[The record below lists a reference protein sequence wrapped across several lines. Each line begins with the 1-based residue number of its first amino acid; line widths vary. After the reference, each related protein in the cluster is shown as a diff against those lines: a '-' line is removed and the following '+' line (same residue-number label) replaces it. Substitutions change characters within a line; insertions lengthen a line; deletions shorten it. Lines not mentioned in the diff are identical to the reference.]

1 VSAAPADHALTTAS
15 PSAPD
20 STADH
25 ASTTIASVADSTTD
39 PGPSSTVRP
48 GRRRRTWPRPL
59 AALEVRD
66 YRLYLSAQM
75 VATTGLW
82 MQRIAQDWLV
92 LELTGNVTAVGVA
105 VALQFLPVLLFGLVG
120 GVVADRYP
128 KRTILIITQSLAAT
142 MALTLGTLALT
153 GTVQAWHV
161 YIVATVLGFVTVVD
175 NPTRQVFVSELVGQ
189 RHIRNAVSLNSSV
202 FQLGALLGPAASGAL
217 IHAVGQGWSFLINAA
232 SCLVV
237 VTMVAIIRP
246 QNAAAPATHP
256 GDRKGQLRDGL
267 RYIRRTSEVAWTIV
281 LAATIGVFGL
291 NMPVILAAF
300 ADHVFT
306 QGVGGYSL
314 YNSLTAIG
322 ALTGAIL
329 SARRQAT
336 PRLRVLTSS
345 LVALG
350 AMVMLASH
358 APTSWLFGILLVA
371 VGFCTLQFLTG
382 ANSLV
387 QTTSTPAVR
396 GRVMSVYLLVLLGGQ
411 ALGGPSVGWLIDHY
425 GARTSMFGCG
435 ALVALIAVTAGL
447 AMARRSHLT
456 LEVTVRRGSGRLP
469 VHIVP
474 ADH

>member
-1 VSAAPADHALTTAS
+1 VSAATAEHALTT
-15 PSAPD
+15 SAPSVPT
-20 STADH
+20 STSDQRPTPERRA
-25 ASTTIASVADSTTD
+25 
-39 PGPSSTVRP
+39 VRP
-48 GRRRRTWPRPL
+48 RRSWPRSL

-66 YRLYLSAQM
+66 YRLYLSSQM

-92 LELTGNVTAVGVA
+92 LELTGSVTAVGIA

-128 KRTILIITQSLAAT
+128 KRTILIITQSLAAL

-153 GTVQAWHV
+153 GAVQAWHV

-189 RHIRNAVSLNSSV
+189 QHIRNAVSLNSSV

-232 SCLVV
+232 SCLLV

-246 QNAAAPATHP
+246 KNAAPTAAPTP
-256 GDRKGQLRDGL
+256 RKGQLREGL
-267 RYIRRTSEVAWTIV
+267 RYIRRTSEVAWAIA

-306 QGVGGYSL
+306 QGVSGYSL
-314 YNSLTAIG
+314 YNSLTAVG

-329 SARRQAT
+329 SARRHST
-336 PRLRVLTSS
+336 PRLRMLTST
-345 LVALG
+345 LVVLG
-350 AMVMLASH
+350 AMLVLASL

-387 QTTSTPAVR
+387 QTTCTPAMR

-425 GARTSMFGCG
+425 GARASMLGCG
-435 ALVALIAVTAGL
+435 SLVAVVAVSAGL